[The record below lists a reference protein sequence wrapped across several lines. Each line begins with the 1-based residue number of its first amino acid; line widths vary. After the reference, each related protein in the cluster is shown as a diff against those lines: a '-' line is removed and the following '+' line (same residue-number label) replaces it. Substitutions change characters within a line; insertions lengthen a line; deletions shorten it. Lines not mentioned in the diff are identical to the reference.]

1 MFPDPPSTLL
11 DLTYRPDLQILIG
24 RWRNQPAP
32 AELPVAY
39 EQLRQATLT
48 HGAHRWLQ
56 DIRRRSLND
65 DATTAWLVGEY
76 FPALAGQL
84 GQPLRIAYL
93 VGPALHER
101 IAAHPA
107 LATPAGQQFTL
118 ALFGEEGAAMTW
130 LQAG

>member
-1 MFPDPPSTLL
+1 MLPDPPSALL
-11 DLTYRPDLQILIG
+11 DLTYRPDLQVLIG
-24 RWRNQPAP
+24 RWRDQLAL
-32 AELPVAY
+32 AELPAAY
-39 EQLRQATLT
+39 EQLHRATLT

-65 DATTAWLVGEY
+65 DDTTAWLIASY
-76 FPALAGQL
+76 FPALASSL
-84 GQPLRIAYL
+84 GHPLRIAYL

-107 LATPAGQQFTL
+107 LDVVPAQPFTL
-118 ALFGEEGAAMTW
+118 ALFGEEGAAMEW

>member
-1 MFPDPPSTLL
+1 MFPDLPAPLL
-11 DLTYRPDLQILIG
+11 DLTYRPDLQVLIG
-24 RWRNQPAP
+24 RWQSQPAP

-39 EQLRQATLT
+39 EQLRQATLA

-65 DATTAWLVGEY
+65 DATTAWLISNY
-76 FPALAGQL
+76 FPALAGSL
-84 GQPLRIAYL
+84 GHPLRIAYL

-107 LATPAGQQFTL
+107 LGGATAQPFTL
-118 ALFGEEGAAMTW
+118 ALFGEEGAAMEW